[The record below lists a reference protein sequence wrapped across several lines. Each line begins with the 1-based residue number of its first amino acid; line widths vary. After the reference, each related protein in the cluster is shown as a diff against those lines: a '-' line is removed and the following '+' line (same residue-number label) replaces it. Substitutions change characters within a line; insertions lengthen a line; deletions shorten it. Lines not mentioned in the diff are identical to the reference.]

1 MELLSS
7 IIQNIFIGIQAGLTD
22 TISAGGVGALV
33 PEFLGIKFFDDDI
46 YKLMF
51 RFAIDFIAVVIIVRY
66 IYYPS
71 ARKKEYMF
79 TYFMIS
85 VLIFFI
91 CFTLKKFE
99 LGLGMAL
106 GLFALFGILR
116 YRTGTIPIK
125 EMTYLFMIIGLS
137 VINALVNKK
146 MSYAELAFTNVV
158 IIGIAYIHRI

>member
-1 MELLSS
+1 MELINSVL
-7 IIQNIFIGIQAGLTD
+7 QNVFIAVQL
-22 TISAGGVGALV
+22 GVGDVFPVGNGGILLA
-33 PEFLGIKFFDDDI
+33 EFLGIKYFDNDVF
-46 YKLMF
+46 KLIF
-51 RFAIDFIAVVIIVRY
+51 RFAINFLATVVIVRY
-66 IYYPS
+66 IYYPV

-137 VINALVNKK
+137 TNFG
-146 MSYAELAFTNVV
+146 FTTTKS
-158 IIGIAYIHRI
+158 IISS